1 MDSRDSRNKR
11 RREEPEDAPTDPA
24 MTAASSG
31 VTVAVPDALPGAV
44 LGALPEEGPGGL
56 SEAVPEA
63 VPDAVL
69 DADLEE
75 TAGTDPRPNAAF
87 GEAAGTDAM
96 PNAAFEEAAGP
107 EGIPDAA
114 FVETAS
120 PGPIVEDL
128 EGFEEEFG
136 QAATDAAQGVDVGI
150 AEIPDLQWS
159 GVDVSLSQDL
169 PFTGMASASQIEI
182 TLSPLWRL
190 STRLLGDP
198 STRAAGL
205 QLRQRFS
212 FFSTCPGAVET
223 LLSLIP
229 VLGEQEDQE
238 LLEGPL
244 DAVDPG
250 TNQLGAILEYL
261 PVVRPTQDVGVLTT
275 DLVAHRSEQQ
285 ARALTGLFLHTIG
298 ITSVD
303 VRTMI
308 GNENLGLMRRAF
320 WRGRELLI
328 QQLGAWMFR
337 CINSFQTLRA
347 LDGQW
352 SEILGATELPTTLQ
366 APNTPEG
373 ERGFLLAELL
383 QISQER
389 QRRMASVQRLPV
401 QIPDEAAQVVPTAGT
416 GDNVGQGHVG
426 TSSWTDRSAGSAA
439 STGKAGPPPKPR
451 PSIALLREAQAKARA
466 LILLNRQVQDAERAE
481 RLAREEEAWRHANR
495 APPPVQLDI
504 IAGFN
509 ANATSAVHTGS
520 CIPVW
525 DSASPDSS
533 ASVVTWCNPRASS
546 VSSPGWWWV
555 HPTTTAT
562 ASASSCG
569 GAFARLC
576 RNGDS
581 ITGSSIAGS
590 SIARSS
596 SLGFRVQVL

>member
-24 MTAASSG
+24 MISASSG
-31 VTVAVPDALPGAV
+31 VTAEVPEALPGAV
-44 LGALPEEGPGGL
+44 LGALPADGPGGL
-56 SEAVPEA
+56 SDAVPEA

-69 DADLEE
+69 DIDLEE
-75 TAGTDPRPNAAF
+75 TAGTDPMPNAAF
-87 GEAAGTDAM
+87 GETAGTDAM
-96 PNAAFEEAAGP
+96 PNAAFEETAGP

-120 PGPIVEDL
+120 PGPIVGDL

-136 QAATDAAQGVDVGI
+136 QAATEAAQGVDVGM
-150 AEIPDLQWS
+150 ATIPDLQWY
-159 GVDVSLSQDL
+159 GGDAALNQDL
-169 PFTGMASASQIEI
+169 PFTGMASASQIV

-198 STRAAGL
+198 TTRAAGM

-212 FFSTCPGAVET
+212 FFSTCPGAVEA

-250 TNQLGAILEYL
+250 ANQLGAILEYL

-275 DLVAHRSEQQ
+275 DLVAHHSEQQ

-352 SEILGATELPTTLQ
+352 AEILGATELPTTLQ

-389 QRRMASVQRLPV
+389 QRRMASVQRLPI

-426 TSSWTDRSAGSAA
+426 PPAGQ
-439 STGKAGPPPKPR
+439 
-451 PSIALLREAQAKARA
+451 I
-466 LILLNRQVQDAERAE
+466 V
-481 RLAREEEAWRHANR
+481 RLARQQ
-495 APPPVQLDI
+495 APARPGHHQSLGRV
-504 IAGFN
+504 
-509 ANATSAVHTGS
+509 
-520 CIPVW
+520 
-525 DSASPDSS
+525 SP
-533 ASVVTWCNPRASS
+533 C
-546 VSSPGWWWV
+546 
-555 HPTTTAT
+555 
-562 ASASSCG
+562 C
-569 GAFARLC
+569 ARL
-576 RNGDS
+576 RQ
-581 ITGSSIAGS
+581 
-590 SIARSS
+590 RPE
-596 SLGFRVQVL
+596 R

>member
-1 MDSRDSRNKR
+1 MSLQQGCRSFPK
-11 RREEPEDAPTDPA
+11 
-24 MTAASSG
+24 
-31 VTVAVPDALPGAV
+31 AVG
-44 LGALPEEGPGGL
+44 
-56 SEAVPEA
+56 
-63 VPDAVL
+63 
-69 DADLEE
+69 
-75 TAGTDPRPNAAF
+75 
-87 GEAAGTDAM
+87 M
-96 PNAAFEEAAGP
+96 
-107 EGIPDAA
+107 
-114 FVETAS
+114 
-120 PGPIVEDL
+120 
-128 EGFEEEFG
+128 
-136 QAATDAAQGVDVGI
+136 
-150 AEIPDLQWS
+150 AELPDLQWS
-159 GVDVSLSQDL
+159 GAGDASLSQDL
-169 PFTGMASASQIEI
+169 PFTGMASADQIEVA
-182 TLSPLWRL
+182 LSPLWRL
-190 STRLLGDP
+190 STRLLGDA

-238 LLEGPL
+238 LLEGPM

-250 TNQLGAILEYL
+250 ANQLGAILEYL

-275 DLVAHRSEQQ
+275 GLVAHHSEQQ
-285 ARALTGLFLHTIG
+285 ARALTGLFLHTTG

-308 GNENLGLMRRAF
+308 GNENLGLMPRAF

-352 SEILGATELPTTLQ
+352 SEILGSTELPTTLD

-389 QRRMASVQRLPV
+389 QRRMASVQRLPI

-426 TSSWTDRSAGSAA
+426 NRQGRAATKATAEYRTAARGSGKGQSVNIIEQTSARCRTSRTTCSGAGSLEACKPCT
-439 STGKAGPPPKPR
+439 STG
-451 PSIALLREAQAKARA
+451 ARST
-466 LILLNRQVQDAERAE
+466 DS
-481 RLAREEEAWRHANR
+481 
-495 APPPVQLDI
+495 PLDS

-509 ANATSAVHTGS
+509 ANGTGAVRTGG

-533 ASVVTWCNPRASS
+533 SSTLLQQPSLYSRASKQAKLS
-546 VSSPGWWWV
+546 
-555 HPTTTAT
+555 
-562 ASASSCG
+562 
-569 GAFARLC
+569 
-576 RNGDS
+576 
-581 ITGSSIAGS
+581 
-590 SIARSS
+590 
-596 SLGFRVQVL
+596 